1 MEWKDLKP
9 NEAPVMPSRIPDYK
23 EVVIEER
30 IEYGTKRYYPTNEL
44 GKKFANLL
52 GKKTLTIEALYFIV
66 KELEIPVNFKP
77 NEIKFWN

>member
-1 MEWKDLKP
+1 MSITKIKWKDLQP
-9 NEAPVMPSRIPDYK
+9 DEAHPGFN

-52 GKKTLTIEALYFIV
+52 GKKTLTLEALNFII
-66 KELEIPVNFKP
+66 KELDIPVNFKP